1 MQEISDLEVTVSLP
15 NNMCGVVA
23 ISNVSDSMTED
34 VEEEVGDGGGKEV
47 TSSLRQLFFTGQL
60 VVCCVLSEVEKRR
73 GERRK
78 ARVEL
83 TVNPRIVNNHLS
95 ARDITSGM
103 VRDSPL

>member
-1 MQEISDLEVTVSLP
+1 MVLGAIQELGDLEVTVSLP

-23 ISNVSDSMTED
+23 ISNVSDPMTED
-34 VEEEVGDGGGKEV
+34 VEEEVGDGEM
-47 TSSLRQLFFTGQL
+47 SSLSQLFFIGQL

-103 VRDSPL
+103 VR

>member
-23 ISNVSDSMTED
+23 ISNVSDPMTED
-34 VEEEVGDGGGKEV
+34 VEEEVGDGEREV
-47 TSSLRQLFFTGQL
+47 TSSLRRLFFTGQL

-95 ARDITSGM
+95 ARDIASGL
-103 VRDSPL
+103 VREFPL